1 LDVPIRQWVF
11 KSRCEGF
18 IEGLKGSRPTRV
30 NERRLAWGSGRQDIQ
45 RRTGRHHLHAR
56 PRRHLGDRRRPL
68 QSSASPPR
76 LKADSGEGYRLR
88 LHAGEHRC
96 VSRWQH
102 GAIGQHKFG
111 RGDNVA
117 VTLFNDMAR
126 RPQPLS
132 RWLIR
137 DHAFIPGWPG
147 LISAGLAGRHAWSA
161 PCRLFPNVKSQQ
173 KTLHCI
179 AQWPASVIKPP

>member
-1 LDVPIRQWVF
+1 VPIRQWVF

-126 RPQPLS
+126 RPQPLKPLVDPRS
-132 RWLIR
+132 RIHSRVARINFSRSGWTPCVER
-137 DHAFIPGWPG
+137 SVPAFP
-147 LISAGLAGRHAWSA
+147 
-161 PCRLFPNVKSQQ
+161 
-173 KTLHCI
+173 
-179 AQWPASVIKPP
+179 